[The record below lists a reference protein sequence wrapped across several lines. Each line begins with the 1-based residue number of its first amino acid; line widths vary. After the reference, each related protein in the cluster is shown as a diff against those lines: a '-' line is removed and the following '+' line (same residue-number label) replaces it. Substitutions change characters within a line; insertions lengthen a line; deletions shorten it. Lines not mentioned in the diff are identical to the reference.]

1 MIKIEVTGN
10 SIPEVADKL
19 LAIGASLRSTASNAA
34 DDAAREALQAKRDA
48 ANEDKAARVMVTNK
62 KEVAEAA
69 PVDPTPALKT
79 VPVAEVI
86 ESLRTTTETSS
97 TPAPASNTG
106 ATAADVLSSQPTT
119 KEPSTTPAP
128 APSASEDEELEV
140 VDLPIAPP
148 ADEIDLR
155 ALVLKVVETRG
166 KPFMEGILTSFG
178 VVKAS
183 HVEPARLPELVAR
196 CQEALGK

>member
-1 MIKIEVTGN
+1 MIKIEVTGA
-10 SIPEVADKL
+10 SLGEVADKL
-19 LAIGASLRSTASNAA
+19 LAIGASLQNTITVY
-34 DDAAREALQAKRDA
+34 DTPARKTPPK
-48 ANEDKAARVMVTNK
+48 KAEVMP
-62 KEVAEAA
+62 EVAEAA
-69 PVDPTPALKT
+69 PVDPTPAPK
-79 VPVAEVI
+79 
-86 ESLRTTTETSS
+86 S
-97 TPAPASNTG
+97 APS
-106 ATAADVLSSQPTT
+106 VEISESQPTT
-119 KEPSTTPAP
+119 TEASTTPAP
-128 APSASEDEELEV
+128 AASASEDEELEV

-183 HVEPARLPELVAR
+183 HVEPARLHELVAR